1 MSKRSITLIQDGRL
15 YLQYCLENNINTE
28 STVFKGTLY
37 ELYVKQYL
45 ESKFHA
51 KDLIKC
57 GGSYDNGV
65 DIIGKWDLNPFYNK
79 SLNFAETTKKLH
91 SKSLVN
97 SLPNIDI
104 QLLIQCKNF
113 KKKLGA
119 STIRELSGVL
129 DYYKFNK
136 KSTFMFIV
144 SPQPIT
150 NQAISQLDK
159 SSFGIINL
167 SISTLK
173 NNIDHYNYDL
183 WKGGELKSIYLNKMA
198 RNLLDGFHIEKQ
210 FQLS

>member
-1 MSKRSITLIQDGRL
+1 MSKRATTLIQDGRT
-15 YLQYCLENNINTE
+15 YLQHCLQNNINTE

-37 ELYVKQYL
+37 ELYVKKYL
-45 ESKFHA
+45 ESNFYA

-57 GGSYDNGV
+57 GGSYDNGI
-65 DIIGKWDLNPFYNK
+65 DIIGKWDLDSFLNN
-79 SLNFAETTKKLH
+79 SLSFQSSKKLH
-91 SKSLVN
+91 SKSLAN
-97 SLPNIDI
+97 EPIQNDI
-104 QLLIQCKNF
+104 QLLVQCKNF

-183 WKGGELKSIYLNKMA
+183 WKGGELNSIYLNKIA

-210 FQLS
+210 VLIA